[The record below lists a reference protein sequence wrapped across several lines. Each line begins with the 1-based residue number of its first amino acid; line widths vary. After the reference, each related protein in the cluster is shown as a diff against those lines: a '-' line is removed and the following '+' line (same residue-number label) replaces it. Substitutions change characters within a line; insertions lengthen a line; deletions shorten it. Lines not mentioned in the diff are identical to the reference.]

1 MQTKIV
7 CSLMEQNT
15 RLQAK
20 LWKRERRSGHEL
32 GLVLTCKFFKT
43 VCDMVWD
50 MNLLRTSILVTKT
63 PLTTLKCLSR
73 KYIGP
78 KHPILALISDVIERT
93 FRAVKEIATDLFMGS
108 KQFVYAL
115 IGRLD

>member
-1 MQTKIV
+1 
-7 CSLMEQNT
+7 MEQNT

-32 GLVLTCKFFKT
+32 GLVLTCRFFKA

-73 KYIGP
+73 KYIGL
-78 KHPILALISDVIERT
+78 KHPIPALISDLKERT
-93 FRAVKEIATDLFMGS
+93 FRAIKETATDLFKGS